1 MKNDEL
7 AQLNFDLEELET
19 ELKSLENG
27 ENEEEYDN
35 MLDELS
41 EVKIGNIEFCASR
54 VLKELDPIAYN
65 CGLSDFNDERISE
78 LENEIE
84 DKKEEIEDKKE
95 ELKENAGL

>member
-84 DKKEEIEDKKE
+84 DKKEE
-95 ELKENAGL
+95 LKENAGL